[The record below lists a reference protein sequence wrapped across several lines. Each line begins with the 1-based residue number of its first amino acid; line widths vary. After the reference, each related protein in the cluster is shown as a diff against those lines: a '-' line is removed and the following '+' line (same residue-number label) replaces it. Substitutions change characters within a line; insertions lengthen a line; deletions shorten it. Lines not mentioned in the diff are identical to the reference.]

1 MAPTTETDDV
11 LDFIN
16 SLPDSK
22 SGTPKPKK
30 TTESKQ
36 ADGKDEDFLE
46 FLDEIAQHEKKTTVT
61 KAKFEPKK
69 KTEKDDSEKTDK
81 IEKSEK
87 PEKTEKSEIDGKK
100 DESKDSNDSKNNEN
114 GVLNASE
121 ELDIDPLAS
130 ITNWWST
137 EGSSKVS
144 SLWGTIA
151 SNAQSLGETT
161 YQIASTTTNQLNQ
174 QRQKLQQEN
183 TNVAVDL
190 AGRLNSVFLNMS
202 QQIKQGLI
210 DDDDELLNILVVYDL
225 YNLQYVTQLIAHNF
239 NAVMG
244 QVEGGI
250 RVTVND
256 INHKS
261 ENDDIKLNMF
271 YGKVI
276 DGEKLCFANLESSI
290 KSYSKIMKESE
301 SHHEKQEDEVKDQTA
316 DEQTEAVKQINKSN
330 IFISIQPITTSIES
344 NDKTAVEDENE
355 DRAVLIESNNA
366 NSFSFTI
373 ILKDITNNITIITK
387 TQPFPLRWAKWL
399 DGEGVD
405 EVSEGEVDPREWVRG
420 WIKQGL
426 DLSLGVIAQEY
437 VIKRMGV

>member
-1 MAPTTETDDV
+1 MCIRDR
-11 LDFIN
+11 
-16 SLPDSK
+16 
-22 SGTPKPKK
+22 
-30 TTESKQ
+30 
-36 ADGKDEDFLE
+36 
-46 FLDEIAQHEKKTTVT
+46 
-61 KAKFEPKK
+61 
-69 KTEKDDSEKTDK
+69 
-81 IEKSEK
+81 
-87 PEKTEKSEIDGKK
+87 
-100 DESKDSNDSKNNEN
+100 
-114 GVLNASE
+114 
-121 ELDIDPLAS
+121 LDIDPLAS

-290 KSYSKIMKESE
+290 KSYLKIMKESE